1 VLPGE
6 LFDFNAEVEPL
17 LEVLVGKTLDS
28 ATVEIAVDSLK
39 AELDP
44 LPDLTHSPE
53 TKRHLATVLARR
65 LLSAAHA
72 SRSAIAV

>member
-1 VLPGE
+1 
-6 LFDFNAEVEPL
+6 L
-17 LEVLVGKTLDS
+17 LAGKTLDA
-28 ATVEIAVDSLK
+28 ATVEIAVASLK

-72 SRSAIAV
+72 SRSAIADLNLFRRNCHGISSNTSR